1 MRKIPSAGPSIT
13 NLEIN
18 HVSKAIKIGWGN
30 KMNYYIDEFK
40 QSFSKFTGLKYVLP
54 TAHCTDAIHLAM
66 KSLDIG
72 PGDEVIVPDLTWVA
86 SAAPVVYVGA
96 KPVFADVDPNSWCI
110 TPKSIENCITS
121 KTKAVVVVDLLGN
134 MPEWDEIIKLCKKK
148 KIFIIE
154 DASEAVGAKYKG
166 KPSGNF
172 GVIGVFSFN
181 ATKLIMSGQGGAFC
195 TNSKKLYE
203 KAKLLSHHG
212 MNNEK
217 SKKYYWSEAIGHNYN
232 WTNIQAALALAQLK
246 RIKKLIKYK
255 KELYNS
261 YRYYLKSEKK
271 VRLNSYSKNVSSDY
285 WITAAIIN
293 KSLKLNKEKICK
305 KFKKYKID
313 VRPMFYPLSS
323 MKPFKKYI
331 KRKNISKKNPV
342 SYELSKYGICLPN
355 GNNLKKSEVKYI
367 TQCLKKVLT

>member
-18 HVSKAIKIGWGN
+18 NVSKAIKIGWGN

-217 SKKYYWSEAIGHNYN
+217 SKKHYWSEAIGHNYN

-285 WITAAIIN
+285 WITVAIIN

-323 MKPFKKYI
+323 MKPFKEYI